1 MSPEPA
7 PLSTVVFQEGGRGA
21 RSIINQLISPRA
33 IAWVSTRSSDG
44 IDNLAPHSYVTVA
57 STDPLVVSFTSIGV
71 KDTLRNVLATGEFVI
86 GGVPRALKHQANISG
101 APFARQVS
109 EFDAAGVTRAPSRMV
124 SPCGVKESPF
134 AIECRLREV
143 HTVGNGSMVL
153 GDVLCISVSDAVIE
167 DGRVSS
173 RAMDLM
179 SRGGGD
185 DWYAVG
191 DVWRMQRPSVDGS
204 GAQAH

>member
-71 KDTLRNVLATGEFVI
+71 KDTLRNVLATGEFVV

-101 APFARQVS
+101 APFGPEVS
-109 EFDAAGVTRAPSRMV
+109 EFDAAGVTRAPSQMV

-143 HTVGNGSMVL
+143 HVVGNGSMVL
-153 GDVLCISVSDAVIE
+153 GDVLCISVSDTVIE

-173 RAMDLM
+173 RAMDLV

-185 DWYAVG
+185 DWYALG
-191 DVWRMQRPSVDGS
+191 EVWRMARPSVGDS
-204 GAQAH
+204 GAHSH